1 MRTACAAAAVTT
13 TALLAACGDPAAG
26 DPSTGRQATAGEVV
40 VLVSAP
46 QDAGMDALGG
56 GTVEV
61 VGNCLGADGTVVIW
75 PHGTEVVTEDPLVVD
90 VPEIGRVAL
99 GDVVELTGGFVFE
112 PSSGPAGADPDPR
125 VPPEC
130 TGHPVFLAH

>member
-26 DPSTGRQATAGEVV
+26 GPSAGRQLTAGEVV

-46 QDAGMDALGG
+46 QEVGMDALGG

-61 VGNCLGADGTVVIW
+61 VGTCLGASGTVVIW
-75 PHGTEVVTEDPLVVD
+75 PHGTEVVQEDPLVIG

-99 GDVVELTGGFVFE
+99 GDVVELSGGFVFE
-112 PSSGPAGADPDPR
+112 PSSGPADADLDPP